1 MIMARPGILN
11 LLYDDLQHWRYSNP
25 AKDAELMSLRFIKP
39 INLNRQMVFLK
50 YPKWAVYGVQGR
62 IRSGYSCGYG
72 EHSVQPWHAI
82 IDGNVTWLGSN
93 RRCSFT
99 DRSSWVTRG
108 DDCTLKTSVTSP
120 EFRYRRGDEY
130 YTVIFPAREAKIR
143 CPVLDNPI
151 EFLLEVSK
159 QY

>member
-62 IRSGYSCGYG
+62 IRPGYSCGYG

-82 IDGNVTWLGSN
+82 IDGNVTWLG
-93 RRCSFT
+93 
-99 DRSSWVTRG
+99 
-108 DDCTLKTSVTSP
+108 
-120 EFRYRRGDEY
+120 
-130 YTVIFPAREAKIR
+130 
-143 CPVLDNPI
+143 
-151 EFLLEVSK
+151 
-159 QY
+159 